1 MVWFLVVYEHGARV
15 VVVVSRLEA
24 AARAT
29 RHILEAID
37 AHDNDTRSTRHP
49 VPGISAIAVAMA
61 RPLPRQSVV
70 N

>member
-1 MVWFLVVYEHGARV
+1 MVWCLVVYEHGARV

-37 AHDNDTRSTRHP
+37 AHDNVTRSTRHP
-49 VPGISAIAVAMA
+49 VPGISAIAVV